1 MKNFKYSTT
10 ELFKVKSGLS
20 TEIKIEI
27 FIFQDNETSNLKSG
41 NHLAQKN
48 IQTTQYGTESISN
61 LGA

>member
-10 ELFKVKSGLS
+10 ELLKVESGLS

-27 FIFQDNETSNLKSG
+27 FIFQENETCNLKSG